1 MSNSNRDG
9 FDLMAVVTRLFSA
22 GLIVTLPF
30 AYFLYDAGTK
40 LKGQTCECDQIIKVP
55 TPCTKGQDQ

>member
-9 FDLMAVVTRLFSA
+9 SDSMAVVTRLFSA
-22 GLIVTLPF
+22 GLIVPF
-30 AYFLYDAGTK
+30 AYFLHDAGTK
-40 LKGQTCECDQIIKVP
+40 PKGQTCECDQTIKIP